1 MCAYSIQRLPE
12 RMIRAA
18 DVRRRKLPAAFA
30 RLEAELELHALP
42 RARAPRLADAAEHRE
57 KEDVDAA
64 A

>member
-1 MCAYSIQRLPE
+1 
-12 RMIRAA
+12 MIRAA